1 MTMTSHSREVQ
12 QLGIGPV
19 GVSVCLGHLYKYH
32 WIPFLTC
39 PRPSALGP
47 PPLAPCPFKLL

>member
-47 PPLAPCPFKLL
+47 SPLAPCPFKL